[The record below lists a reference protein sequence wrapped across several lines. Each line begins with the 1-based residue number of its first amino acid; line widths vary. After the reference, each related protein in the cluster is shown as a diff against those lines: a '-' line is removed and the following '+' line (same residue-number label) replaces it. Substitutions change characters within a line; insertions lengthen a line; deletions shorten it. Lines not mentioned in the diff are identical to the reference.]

1 MQAEP
6 VNGKEFRIRD
16 VRAHI
21 EKMTQV
27 VREQAAQ
34 KEEMKKAMAQG
45 FAAQGYAP
53 GYGVAL
59 PSQEDGGE
67 GGHGTLDLTDPDN
80 YYARFMR
87 LQAMETAREDAAAGP
102 ALPEAGGE
110 TKDKRTGKG
119 RKAQSS
125 SQKGKPVPEK
135 GKGGEAGRESSAR
148 EQDLPGSDMAD
159 AAAGREQDRAVQE
172 QKKDPH
178 TRKAEKSRAL
188 RHDPKARAENA
199 VNAAK
204 EDVGQR
210 LEEKIEQKAM
220 LDALVFQSL
229 MRQSF
234 EGRELDLD
242 AAKQEAEQEIK
253 QRENA
258 RSSKKPEDKTDMRTQ
273 EKDAQK
279 GQQITAELSP
289 KGLAP
294 EEVKSR
300 TPEIRQD
307 EYDEKKNT
315 VADRLV
321 VGQDLA
327 RVPESTLDGQTP
339 RSMQSPEKQN
349 VQQAQ
354 AETRRENR
362 EVVQTQPPL
371 PKEAPSDALGRRTER
386 AEDLSMTTGTGR
398 LASSGREA
406 LTAAAL
412 GSREGPM
419 NRQAHDALP
428 PHMQQ
433 NTRQEQMETNRDGR
447 MRPNEQPSAE
457 RKNHSRDTDALR
469 NDRAGRAEGRAE
481 PLRAPESVLTG
492 TRAQNMPGA
501 AKAPENALQAPQ
513 SALQKPPVQEATR
526 TPARNA
532 QEEAFIAG
540 VRTGFTASV
549 LASGTRELP
558 TKDLMKQLA
567 AGREHS
573 EAETAARSIATF
585 TQASGRPVAMNVLGH
600 ELKFA
605 KDIRSN
611 STFAYIDG
619 KQASLRDAA
628 KFITAASKVNPVI
641 VPSSIL
647 KQMTLAKADPF
658 QRGTMAPVKG
668 AGRAADVKKH
678 TTRAA
683 GMVQGH

>member
-1 MQAEP
+1 
-6 VNGKEFRIRD
+6 
-16 VRAHI
+16 
-21 EKMTQV
+21 MT
-27 VREQAAQ
+27 
-34 KEEMKKAMAQG
+34 
-45 FAAQGYAP
+45 
-53 GYGVAL
+53 
-59 PSQEDGGE
+59 D
-67 GGHGTLDLTDPDN
+67 TT
-80 YYARFMR
+80 
-87 LQAMETAREDAAAGP
+87 
-102 ALPEAGGE
+102 
-110 TKDKRTGKG
+110 
-119 RKAQSS
+119 
-125 SQKGKPVPEK
+125 
-135 GKGGEAGRESSAR
+135 AGR
-148 EQDLPGSDMAD
+148 D
-159 AAAGREQDRAVQE
+159 QDRSVQE

-210 LEEKIEQKAM
+210 LEGKIEQKAL

-229 MRQSF
+229 MHQSF

-242 AAKQEAEQEIK
+242 AAKQETEQELK
-253 QRENA
+253 QRGND
-258 RSSKKPEDKTDMRTQ
+258 RSNKKAEGKTDAHSPEKGTQ
-273 EKDAQK
+273 KEHP
-279 GQQITAELSP
+279 ITADTSSRGP
-289 KGLAP
+289 AP

-300 TPEIRQD
+300 TPEVRQD
-307 EYDEKKNT
+307 EFDEKKNT

-321 VGQDLA
+321 VGQDLS

-339 RSMQSPEKQN
+339 RSMQSPEKQDG
-349 VQQAQ
+349 QQVQ

-371 PKEAPSDALGRRTER
+371 PREAPSDALGRRTER
-386 AEDLSMTTGTGR
+386 AEELSRASDTGQ
-398 LASSGREA
+398 LASTGREA
-406 LTAAAL
+406 VAAAEL
-412 GSREGPM
+412 GSREGSLS
-419 NRQAHDALP
+419 RQANDAIP
-428 PHMQQ
+428 QHMQQ
-433 NTRQEQMETNRDGR
+433 NTQQGQMETGKDGR
-447 MRPNEQPSAE
+447 MHGVGQPSME
-457 RKNHSRDTDALR
+457 RKEPSKNTDAIR
-469 NDRAGRAEGRAE
+469 NGRTGRTESRTE
-481 PLRAPESVLTG
+481 PLRAPESVLTA

-501 AKAPENALQAPQ
+501 AKAPGSALQAPQ
-513 SALQKPPVQEATR
+513 SAIQKPPAQEAVR

-573 EAETAARSIATF
+573 EAEAAAKSIATF

-605 KDIRSN
+605 KDIGSN

-641 VPSSIL
+641 APASIL

-658 QRGTMAPVKG
+658 QRGAMAPAKG
-668 AGRAADVKKH
+668 TGRAAEVKNH
-678 TTRAA
+678 TSRTA